1 MKIKK
6 LASVKNPELETI
18 KDNKALW
25 NLPKTRRFGY
35 RNLHK
40 INRYSLY
47 LRSDLVL
54 KLKSKPNNKIGKIPL
69 VKKMIK
75 NKSFCSIIVGRGQN
89 ILFEKYAKDFKKK
102 STTDNYVNN

>member
-6 LASVKNPELETI
+6 LASVKNPELKTI
-18 KDNKALW
+18 RDNKALW
-25 NLPKTRRFGY
+25 NLPKTRRLGY

-54 KLKSKPNNKIGKIPL
+54 RLKLKPNNKISKIPL
-69 VKKMIK
+69 VKKWSKI
-75 NKSFCSIIVGRGQN
+75 N
-89 ILFEKYAKDFKKK
+89 LFAH
-102 STTDNYVNN
+102 

>member
-6 LASVKNPELETI
+6 LTSVKNPELKTI
-18 KDNKALW
+18 RDNKASW

-47 LRSDLVL
+47 LISDLLL
-54 KLKSKPNNKIGKIPL
+54 KLKSKPNNKICKIPL
-69 VKKMIK
+69 VKKWSKI
-75 NKSFCSIIVGRGQN
+75 N
-89 ILFEKYAKDFKKK
+89 LF
-102 STTDNYVNN
+102 VQ

>member
-18 KDNKALW
+18 RDNKALW
-25 NLPKTRRFGY
+25 NLPKTRRLGY

-54 KLKSKPNNKIGKIPL
+54 RLDQILNKD
-69 VKKMIK
+69 
-75 NKSFCSIIVGRGQN
+75 CTD
-89 ILFEKYAKDFKKK
+89 LF
-102 STTDNYVNN
+102 YVNFYNQIFYFLEDSMKPYYL